1 MNNSLRAST
10 IALALVLTSVTAYA
24 RFAPLEAPE
33 TKVTLP
39 GTVVLDA
46 AGSILERD
54 ARAGFRIPV
63 SVGQIAPRMLQAT
76 ISAEDQR
83 FLGHVGV
90 DPLAMARAL
99 TTLRTEPSGA
109 STITQ
114 QLARRL
120 YLPDDA
126 RPLLLRK
133 ADEARIALQL
143 EANRSKA
150 EILALYLNDVYY
162 GRGAYG
168 VEAAARVY
176 FGVSAANLDLAHAT
190 YLAGLPQR
198 PSDYDDA
205 AAKARQRYVLARMA
219 EDGWISP
226 REAETARNAPIE
238 LLPSVVPPV
247 AHQFVRYA
255 LAELARI
262 RPDLA
267 GRDGL
272 VVETTL
278 DAGLQTEVER
288 LARLR
293 LAQIA
298 DRRAS
303 DGAVVAI
310 EPGTGRIL
318 TMVGDV
324 TDGDPAHGGDINMAV
339 TRRQPGSAL
348 KPFLYAAAFE
358 RGYTPATA
366 VLDVPSVFETA
377 DSTYAPLNFDRTF
390 HGIVSVRTAL
400 ASSLNVP
407 AVRTLDTI
415 GLDAMLEILH
425 RVGLDTLDQTELY
438 GLSLTL
444 GGGEV
449 TLVDL
454 TNAYAGIASGG
465 LLGEPYAVERVR
477 DSAGRVLYERGE
489 RAPRRVLD
497 ARHAYLL
504 TDVLSD
510 ADARIPG
517 FGGQTPFEL
526 PFPAAAKSGT
536 SSGFRDNWTLG
547 FTPKIAI
554 GVWVGNAD
562 GSPMIDVSGVE
573 GAGPIWHDAM
583 AAAALGHAT
592 PAFVEPDGLVHATV
606 CAPTGLLPGPYCPS
620 PMRELFVSGTQPTS
634 VESYYQRGSDGA
646 LLVDPPL
653 EARAWARD
661 AGLAVAGDTAAA
673 NAAKADLVRIVSP
686 AAGTVIWIAPELAT
700 KELVLRASIGG
711 AARVT
716 FAIDGAPVGESTE
729 RDARATWSLTPG
741 PHTLQVSAAF
751 VDGRTGTA
759 SVKFEVMK

>member
-1 MNNSLRAST
+1 VKNSLRAST

-24 RFAPLEAPE
+24 RFAPLDAPE
-33 TKVTLP
+33 TRAALP
-39 GTVVLDA
+39 GTVVVDA
-46 AGSILERD
+46 TGTVLERD

-63 SVGQIAPRMLQAT
+63 SLAQIAPRMLQAT
-76 ISAEDQR
+76 IAAEDQR
-83 FLGHVGV
+83 FLGHVGI
-90 DPLAMARAL
+90 DPLAIARAL
-99 TTLRTEPSGA
+99 TTLGTQPSGA

-126 RPLLLRK
+126 RPLLVRK

-150 EILALYLNDVYY
+150 EILALYLSDVYY

-176 FGVSAANLDLAHAT
+176 FGVSAANLDLAHAA

-198 PSDYDDA
+198 PSEYDDA

-226 REAETARNAPIE
+226 READRAWTVPIE
-238 LLPSVVPPV
+238 LLPSVLPPV

-267 GRDGL
+267 RRDGL

-278 DAGLQTEVER
+278 DAGLQAETGR

-303 DGAVVAI
+303 DAAVVAM

-318 TMVGDV
+318 TMVGDA
-324 TDGDPAHGGDINMAV
+324 TDGDPTHGGDINMTV
-339 TRRQPGSAL
+339 TQRQPGSAL

-377 DSTYAPLNFDRTF
+377 DSTYTPLNFDRTF
-390 HGIVSVRTAL
+390 HGVVSVRTAL

-407 AVRTLDTI
+407 AVRTLDAI
-415 GLDAMLEILH
+415 GIDAMLEILH
-425 RVGLDTLDQTELY
+425 RVGLGTLDQTELY

-449 TLVDL
+449 TLIDL
-454 TNAYAGIASGG
+454 TSAFAAIAAGGQLA
-465 LLGEPYAVERVR
+465 EPYAVERVR
-477 DSAGRVLYERGE
+477 DSAGRILYQRGTS
-489 RAPRRVLD
+489 APRRVLD
-497 ARHAYLL
+497 ERHAYLL
-504 TDVLSD
+504 TDILSD
-510 ADARIPG
+510 AEARIPG

-592 PAFVEPDGLVHATV
+592 PAFVEPAGLVHTTV

-620 PMRELFVSGTQPTS
+620 PVRELFVSGTQPTGA
-634 VESYYQRGSDGA
+634 ESYYQRGPGGE

-661 AGLAVAGDTAAA
+661 AGLALAGDAAA
-673 NAAKADLVRIVSP
+673 DAAKADLVRIVSP
-686 AAGTVIWIAPELAT
+686 APGSVIWLAPELASH
-700 KELVLRASIGG
+700 ELVLRASIGG
-711 AARVT
+711 AAHVT
-716 FAIDGAPVGESTE
+716 FAIDGVVVGESAE
-729 RDARATWSLTPG
+729 RDARATWPLAPG
-741 PHTLQVSAAF
+741 AHTLRVGATF
-751 VDGRTGTA
+751 VDGRIGTA